1 MVVYPCNV
9 IIIDIVWPS
18 MFSMLFMLRD
28 NSQVPTYLLRAI
40 SLTIIMIYRKTT
52 FIK

>member
-9 IIIDIVWPS
+9 IIIVIVWPS
-18 MFSMLFMLRD
+18 MFSLLFMLRD
-28 NSQVPTYLLRAI
+28 NRQVPTYLLGAI
-40 SLTIIMIYRKTT
+40 SLPIIMIYRKTT